1 MSSKGKK
8 KKPSA
13 SPQPSPRTPPS
24 RARED
29 TGDCI
34 LDLSSTAAAA
44 AARYPALVPRGG
56 AGCFAGTV
64 SDVVSRGGSRSGEGR
79 LWLAEPAMA
88 STGLRPGCLVFVC
101 SSLNLLTKHY
111 TCVFNATHAPCS
123 INYCLLQF
131 RLCAHL

>member
-24 RARED
+24 RTREG
-29 TGDCI
+29 TGGC

-44 AARYPALVPRGG
+44 AARYPALVPCGG

-64 SDVVSRGGSRSGEGR
+64 SNVVSRGGSRGGEGR
-79 LWLAEPAMA
+79 VWLAEPAMV
-88 STGLRPGCLVFVC
+88 SSGLRPGCLISVC
-101 SSLNLLTKHY
+101 SS
-111 TCVFNATHAPCS
+111 
-123 INYCLLQF
+123 
-131 RLCAHL
+131 